1 MADVLHIQNNHGTL
15 SLDWLASGGHVTMK
29 PQNFHQKKKRVK
41 PMKKTQWLKTTGLKK
56 EKNTDFDFRL
66 IFSSLVA
73 SYSLVA
79 TASSFKLR
87 WYFFRKE

>member
-1 MADVLHIQNNHGTL
+1 MADVLRIQNTHGTL

-29 PQNFHQKKKRVK
+29 PHNFHQKIKRVNH
-41 PMKKTQWLKTTGLKK
+41 MKISQWLKNTGLKK
-56 EKNTDFDFRL
+56 KNTDFDFRL

-79 TASSFKLR
+79 TASSCKLR